1 MKRWLTLLVG
11 LMLLCSTHALAEGGD
26 TLSVGSQSEA
36 VRTVQEQLT
45 RLGYYEGALTGHYG
59 EGTAAAVRAFQED
72 FGLTP
77 SGAAD
82 ASTQALLLET
92 AYRPVAYGSSGEDV
106 KRLQL
111 RLAYLGYYTGKVN
124 GYYLDS
130 TVEAVSAFQK
140 KMGVYPSGEA
150 DVDTCALL
158 FGQEARTD
166 TQSALKATVTATP
179 EPTDSVDFVDG
190 ATPAPDSLPS
200 GQTPF
205 VRKLEY
211 GSTGALVKQV
221 QERLTELSYYGK
233 NISGNYLGNTRN
245 AVKRFQAQNGLT
257 VDGIVG
263 EQTWWVLFN
272 SDSVVPPD
280 ATPKPTRAPD
290 ADAYFI
296 VVDVNNQVTT
306 VYCRDEAGEYTQ
318 VVRQML
324 CSTGTTRHPSD
335 LGDWVLP
342 GRKATWCYFP
352 EWGSHA
358 RYWTKINSSIAF
370 HSVIYN
376 TVNTMDLSVSS
387 YKNLGKRAS
396 HGCVRL
402 TVADAKWIYD
412 HVEQG
417 TIVRVVDDLPADP
430 ELVASLKLPALN
442 TKNMLPYATEA
453 PTVEPAYVSGA
464 RPSQPL
470 TELKKGDSSE
480 EVWRLQKK
488 LTELGYYS
496 GKCSGT
502 YLSGT
507 QAAVKAFQKEHGL
520 NGNGVATVE
529 TLSLLYQEELAT
541 VAPVPVATETP
552 EPLGTPEPI
561 GTPEAMATPEPTA
574 AL

>member
-11 LMLLCSTHALAEGGD
+11 LLLLVHVQALAEAGE
-26 TLSVGSQSEA
+26 TLAVGSQSEA
-36 VRTVQEQLT
+36 VRTVQEQLK

-59 EGTAAAVRAFQED
+59 EGTAAAVRAFQAD
-72 FGLTP
+72 FGLNP
-77 SGAAD
+77 SGEAD
-82 ASTQALLLET
+82 ESTQSLLLET
-92 AYRPVAYGSSGEDV
+92 EYRPVAYGSSGEDV

-111 RLAYLGYYTGKVN
+111 RLATLGYYKGKVN
-124 GYYLDS
+124 GHYLDS
-130 TVEAVSAFQK
+130 TVEAVAAFQK

-150 DVDTCALL
+150 DTATCALL
-158 FGQEARTD
+158 FGQEARSD

-179 EPTDSVDFVDG
+179 EPTESVDFVDG
-190 ATPAPDSLPS
+190 ATPGSDGVLPA
-200 GQTPF
+200 QVPF
-205 VRKLEY
+205 VRKLSY
-211 GSTGALVKQV
+211 GSTGDLVKQV
-221 QERLTELSYYGK
+221 QRRLSELSYYGK

-245 AVKRFQAQNGLT
+245 AVRRFQEQNGLT

-263 EQTWWVLFN
+263 EETWWALFN

-280 ATPKPTRAPD
+280 ATPKPTRPPD

-387 YKNLGKRAS
+387 YRNLGKRAS

-430 ELVASLKLPALN
+430 EMVASLKLPALN

-453 PTVEPAYVSGA
+453 PTVEPAYISGA
-464 RPSQPL
+464 RPLQPL
-470 TELKKGDSSE
+470 TQLKKGDSSE

-502 YLSGT
+502 YLAGT
-507 QAAVKAFQKEHGL
+507 QAAVKAFQQAHGL
-520 NGNGVATVE
+520 NANGVATVE
-529 TLSLLYQEELAT
+529 TLSLLYQDELAT
-541 VAPVPVATETP
+541 VPPVAAATA
-552 EPLGTPEPI
+552 
-561 GTPEAMATPEPTA
+561 TPEAMATPEPMA
-574 AL
+574 AP